1 MPTLPRNMLNI
12 CAFLVNL
19 KLRTFFSI
27 DIQDLV
33 VHPQNDLLFT
43 ICFHLVEGCTEKNCF
58 SVNQGDAA
66 KLSEKCNP
74 CFISL
79 WTIVWVHMLLKRA
92 FHWFLFKNF
101 QKHVHRCTKNYL
113 FLHMGYLAIR
123 NWEFCNVYS
132 WTGNK
137 GHYMNF
143 NLQII
148 FIQLNVS
155 LYYSCKLT
163 LLLSLMSTGLFL

>member
-1 MPTLPRNMLNI
+1 MHSWWTWNCRQKW
-12 CAFLVNL
+12 C
-19 KLRTFFSI
+19 TFCSI

-58 SVNQGDAA
+58 SVNQGDTT
-66 KLSEKCNP
+66 KLCEKCHP

-101 QKHVHRCTKNYL
+101 RKHVHRCTKNYL
-113 FLHMGYLAIR
+113 FFHMLLSQSEVENFVMYIVELVIKDIT
-123 NWEFCNVYS
+123 
-132 WTGNK
+132 WTLT
-137 GHYMNF
+137 
-143 NLQII
+143 LQII

-163 LLLSLMSTGLFL
+163 LLSLMSTGLFL